1 MTLYVTDK
9 MTEFQIMHNPSATFV
24 YFDTEKKDS
33 TARDTLTIKS
43 LPPDRAIM
51 IPYRK
56 NMSSSGAWDKD
67 YFMTKGSLLMSEA
80 FYEIRRKLVENN
92 LVIFPIRLFSFARDT
107 SEQWV
112 SDAMN
117 RGYIEVVNTNPEN
130 KNGFEYYAV

>member
-1 MTLYVTDK
+1 
-9 MTEFQIMHNPSATFV
+9 
-24 YFDTEKKDS
+24 
-33 TARDTLTIKS
+33 
-43 LPPDRAIM
+43 
-51 IPYRK
+51 
-56 NMSSSGAWDKD
+56 MSSSGAWDKD